1 MSVDQN
7 PVHGGTRRVRA
18 IDPSKRTLAIESIRA
33 IVGLLAAFSLV
44 WWISRVS
51 GMERG
56 IGGFLV
62 ISALFLVAALSAL
75 TFTSG
80 LPIHRALESQRREI
94 EQQEERLKA
103 AAARHQF
110 TADLHDALE
119 MSEHE
124 PDIFQIVGR
133 ALAHVWDGPG
143 ELLLADSSRTHIHE
157 VAGSSTNGSPGCGV
171 GTPWGCPAVR
181 RGQTL
186 EFSHSEALATC
197 PHLAARTE
205 EQSALCVPVTV
216 LGTPTGVIHLT
227 GPTGYSLDDAQR
239 ARVET
244 LASQT
249 GARVGLLRAMATS
262 QLAAATDVLTGQ
274 LNRRSAEEELRRLDA
289 EHVPYAIGFAD
300 LDHFKMLNDTNGHAV
315 GDRALRHFATV
326 CASSIRTGDIVC
338 RFGGRSSCWC
348 MWAAT

>member
-1 MSVDQN
+1 M
-7 PVHGGTRRVRA
+7 RA
-18 IDPSKRTLAIESIRA
+18 IDRSKRTLAIESIRA

-51 GMERG
+51 EWSRG
-56 IGGFLV
+56 LGDFW
-62 ISALFLVAALSAL
+62 SSRRCSSWPPSAL

-244 LASQT
+244 LASKPEL
-249 GARVGLLRAMATS
+249 GSASFGPWRPAS
-262 QLAAATDVLTGQ
+262 W
-274 LNRRSAEEELRRLDA
+274 RRPPMS
-289 EHVPYAIGFAD
+289 
-300 LDHFKMLNDTNGHAV
+300 
-315 GDRALRHFATV
+315 
-326 CASSIRTGDIVC
+326 
-338 RFGGRSSCWC
+338 
-348 MWAAT
+348 